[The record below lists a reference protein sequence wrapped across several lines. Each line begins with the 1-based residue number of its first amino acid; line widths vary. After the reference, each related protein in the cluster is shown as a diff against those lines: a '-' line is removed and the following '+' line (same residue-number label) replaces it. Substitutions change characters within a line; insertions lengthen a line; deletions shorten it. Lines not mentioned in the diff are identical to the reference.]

1 MAVLNEELS
10 VWEISHRWV
19 AMDPDSFRFKHSLIV
34 KDKFKLLMK
43 AILDGELFCE
53 TLILA
58 KRPYDS
64 KADPSYYI
72 RTHIDDIYDC
82 IGGIRYKK
90 KLLKWA
96 IISRDD
102 FKEWCER
109 RSIPLPE
116 FWFPSGWKYEFEE
129 PEFGTRAFWASHME
143 PDEPGGFAVR
153 FEIPDEI
160 RGTHKVSISGN
171 LDDDSASITLTESKK
186 ARFCAQTIAI
196 QLWKEF
202 PDRTIAE
209 MSRDEII
216 LKYSG
221 AANYQSGLIKWLSD
235 VAPQNIKGKRG
246 RPRNKPDLD
255 AE

>member
-1 MAVLNEELS
+1 MALISEELS
-10 VWEISHRWV
+10 IWELSHRW
-19 AMDPDSFRFKHSLIV
+19 AGYDPERFVFTYPVDV
-34 KDKFKLLMK
+34 KDNFKLLMY
-43 AILDGELFCE
+43 AILSGEVYCE
-53 TLILA
+53 TLSLA
-58 KRPYDS
+58 KRPHDS
-64 KADPSYYI
+64 KADPAYYI
-72 RTHIDDIYDC
+72 RTHIDDVYDC
-82 IGGIRYKK
+82 IGGLRYKK

-96 IISRDD
+96 LIGRDD

-116 FWFPSGWKYEFEE
+116 FWFPPGWKYEFEE

-153 FEIPDEI
+153 FEIPDEV
-160 RGTHKVSISGN
+160 RGTDNVSVEGRS
-171 LDDDSASITLTESKK
+171 DDYLESTTRMDSKK
-186 ARFCAQTIAI
+186 AKLCAQQMAI

-221 AANYQSGLIKWLSD
+221 AANYQSGLIKWLRE
-235 VAPQNIKGKRG
+235 VAPQNVKGKPG
-246 RPRNKPDLD
+246 RPRKKPDLD

>member
-1 MAVLNEELS
+1 MATIADELS
-10 VWEISHRWV
+10 VWEISFRW
-19 AMDPDSFRFKHSLIV
+19 AECDPDRFCLAYPLEV
-34 KDKFKLLMK
+34 KDNFKLLM
-43 AILDGELFCE
+43 AAVLAGEIFCE

-58 KRPYDS
+58 RRPSDS
-64 KADPSYYI
+64 KSDHSYYI
-72 RTHIDDIYDC
+72 RTHINDVYDC
-82 IGGIRYKK
+82 IGGISYKK

-116 FWFPSGWKYEFEE
+116 FWFPPGWKYEFEE
-129 PEFGTRAFWASHME
+129 PEFGTRALWASHME

-153 FEIPDEI
+153 FEIPDEVI
-160 RGTHKVSISGN
+160 TTNNISVSRSSDHD
-171 LDDDSASITLTESKK
+171 LESPTLTDSKK
-186 ARFCAQTIAI
+186 AKLCAQQIAI
-196 QLWKEF
+196 QLWREF

-221 AANYQSGLIKWLSD
+221 AANYQSGLVKWLRE
-235 VAPQNIKGKRG
+235 VAPQNVKGKPG
-246 RPRNKPDLD
+246 RPRKKPD
-255 AE
+255 